1 MGYIC
6 SMRERLS
13 RNILISI
20 ALFFVSTG
28 IFTGGFVTG
37 AYYYDVLPST
47 FPLAGRV
54 ITADDIEINQEAG
67 ATPKDL
73 QQDFKPFWES
83 FELLQENFVDQ
94 PLDTTKLVQGAI
106 RGMLKATGDKNTS
119 YMTPIEQDMMSEN
132 MSGEIEGIGAEVDT
146 NGEYL
151 RVIAPLPGSPA
162 EEAGMLPGDIII
174 AVDGKD
180 VSDIDPFE
188 VIGQIRGPAG
198 TIVSITLK
206 REGLLES
213 LVVEIT
219 RYNFVVASVESE
231 KLANQIA
238 YVKINRFGDRTEK
251 ELRRQLRTLLSDDTV
266 GLILDLRNNPGGFLD
281 AGIAVTSQFINNQ
294 VVMMETFGDGRERE
308 YRSRRDGLAT
318 DIPLVVLINRGS
330 ASASEIVASAVKD
343 YKRGTLVGET
353 TYGKGTVQTWI
364 NLTDNRGSVRITFAR
379 WVGPLGNS
387 IDGQGVE
394 PDIEIQPSYEDY
406 QSNIDP
412 QLDAALAL
420 FLENN

>member
-1 MGYIC
+1 MKNT
-6 SMRERLS
+6 LS

-20 ALFFVSTG
+20 TVLFFSIG
-28 IFTGGFVTG
+28 IFAGGFVTG

-47 FPLAGRV
+47 FPVSGHV

-67 ATPKDL
+67 DTPDNLKE
-73 QQDFKPFWES
+73 DFKPFWES

-94 PLDTTKLVQGAI
+94 PLDTTTLVQGAI
-106 RGMLKATGDKNTS
+106 RGMLKSTGDKNTT
-119 YMTPIEQDMMSEN
+119 YMTPVEQDMMSED

-146 NGEYL
+146 SGEYL

-162 EEAGMLPGDIII
+162 EAAGMLPGDTII
-174 AVDGKD
+174 AVDGND
-180 VSDIDPFE
+180 VSDIDAFE
-188 VIGQIRGPAG
+188 VIGQVRGPAG
-198 TIVSITLK
+198 TTVNITLK
-206 REGLLES
+206 REGLLEP
-213 LVVEIT
+213 LIIEIT
-219 RYNFVVASVESE
+219 RYNFVVLSVESE
-231 KLANQIA
+231 ILTNQIA
-238 YVKINRFGDRTEK
+238 YVKINRFGDRTEG
-251 ELRRQLRTLLSDDTV
+251 ELRSQLRTLLSDNTL

-281 AGIAVTSQFINNQ
+281 AGIGVTSQFVNDQ
-294 VVMMETFGDGRERE
+294 VVMIEKFGDGRERE

-318 DIPLVVLINRGS
+318 EIPLVVLINRGS

-379 WVGPLGNS
+379 WVGPLGKS
-387 IDGQGVE
+387 IDAQGVE
-394 PDIEIQPSYEDY
+394 PDIEIQLSYEDH

-412 QLDAALAL
+412 QLDTAIAL